1 MAYQALSNAISGLRA
16 AQQQLSVISNN
27 ISNATTPGYSRQ
39 ILPQS
44 SNVIAQTGTPVG
56 VKTHNII
63 RGVDLDLSRDLWT
76 QVSATSSYEVQ
87 TRYLQQIQNFYGA
100 PDSEF
105 NLASQI
111 ADLRDAFSALSD
123 IPDDSTQL
131 QLTLNQAERVA
142 DKFNDTYDQLNTLR
156 NDVVGDIDSTVLEIN
171 SLLEEIAALNTDI
184 RGSERFNRPIAA
196 QEDQRDEKIKQLS
209 ELIDISFF
217 ERSDGILV
225 VQTAEGMELAT
236 EEPRFL
242 TYNSQPVSAD
252 QYYDDSITGIF
263 INYEANGNT
272 VQLDITERRVGGR
285 LGGLIELRDET
296 FPSYHA
302 QLDELAFQLAN
313 RMDQQG
319 LRLFTDQN
327 GNLPTNTPADP
338 TTLPTPTPVDY
349 VGFSNVIQVN
359 NRIVNDLTLLQTGT
373 YPSEQTIPSGDNQVI
388 RRVLEFGFGN
398 VQYQEAVGSTDL
410 NIVGPAND
418 LQEWLGLPSQ
428 NRVVGGLDFSSFTEI
443 DDGVAATDTDLFTS
457 LESFFPNWPAD
468 AQFEMTFE
476 DPRGL
481 GFGPA
486 TVNIDL
492 GAASVNPVYAI
503 GQPTIPAGGVINNAL
518 DQITS
523 AINDQLAL
531 AGFTAADGL
540 ATGNTYGQ
548 LVIESP
554 ANVTFNATGF
564 AGAMGTDALNALG
577 LTEGTYATEDPSF
590 TVQVGNNDPV
600 TITIEP
606 GDTVVELIDKLE
618 WDSATQTGVLG
629 LHVDFDALTG
639 NLTLRPGID
648 DTNGGPYYGGDI
660 SIISSGFEVDPALA
674 QNPQLQP
681 PTLNNPISV
690 VSAIFGS
697 FTDDGITTVESSPTN
712 DILYQSETVNGSG
725 VFVNFRNSNLGPDA
739 ATSTGIFSATNLID
753 YAQKI
758 INKTS
763 QDLITAES
771 SFESEGALRD
781 IMQRDYTDMYG
792 VNIDEELSHLIVVQT
807 AYAASARAITAADE
821 MMQELL
827 NAFR

>member
-1 MAYQALSNAISGLRA
+1 MAYQALNNAISGLRA

-39 ILPQS
+39 ILPQAS
-44 SNVIAQTGTPVG
+44 EVIRQTGTPVG
-56 VKTHNII
+56 VRTDTII
-63 RGVDLDLSRDLWT
+63 RNVDLDLARDLWT
-76 QVSATSSYEVQ
+76 QVSATSSYEIQ
-87 TRYLQQIQNFYGA
+87 TQYLQQIQNFYGT

-105 NLASQI
+105 NLAAQI
-111 ADLRDAFSALSD
+111 ADLRDAFTALSD

-142 DKFNDTYDQLNTLR
+142 DKFNDTYDYLNQLR
-156 NDVVGDIDSTVLEIN
+156 NDTVGDIDSTILEIN
-171 SLLEEIAALNTDI
+171 SLLEQIAALNTDI
-184 RGSERFNRPIAA
+184 RGSERFDRSTAP
-196 QEDQRDEKIKQLS
+196 QEDQRDEKIKELS

-217 ERSDGILV
+217 LRSDGVMV
-225 VQTAEGMELAT
+225 VQTVEGLELAT
-236 EEPRFL
+236 EEPHTL
-242 TYNSQPVSAD
+242 SYDSQPVSAD
-252 QYYDDSITGIF
+252 QYYDDAITGIF
-263 INYEANGNT
+263 LNYTTNNNT
-272 VQLDITERRVGGR
+272 TQTDITQRRLGGR
-285 LGGLIELRDET
+285 LGGLVELRDDIL
-296 FPSYHA
+296 PSYHA

-319 LRLFTDQN
+319 LRLFTDQS
-327 GNLPTNTPADP
+327 GNIPTNTPPDP
-338 TTLPTPTPVDY
+338 TTIPPTAVDY

-359 NRIVNDLTLLQTGT
+359 NRIVNDLSLLQMGT
-373 YPSEQTIPSGDNQVI
+373 YNSEQTMPSGDNQVI
-388 RRVLEFGFGN
+388 RRVLEFAFGN
-398 VQYQEAVGSTDL
+398 TEYQEAVGTIDL
-410 NIVGPAND
+410 NIVGPATD
-418 LQEWLGLPSQ
+418 LQEWLGFQSQ
-428 NRVVGGLDFSSFTEI
+428 NRVIGGLDFSSFTEI

-457 LESFFPNWPAD
+457 LESFFPAWPAN

-476 DPRGL
+476 EARGV

-492 GAASVNPVYAI
+492 GAASVNPLYAI

-523 AINDQLAL
+523 AINDQLIL
-531 AGFTAADGL
+531 AGFTTAQGF
-540 ATGNTYGQ
+540 ATTNTYGQ
-548 LVIESP
+548 LVMESTGNIE
-554 ANVTFNATGF
+554 FNATGF
-564 AGAMGTDALNALG
+564 AGAMGADALNALG
-577 LTEGTYATEDPSF
+577 LSEGTFVTEDPSF

-600 TITIEP
+600 TVTIEP

-618 WDSATQTGVLG
+618 WDAATQTGVPG

-648 DTNGGPYYGGDI
+648 DTNGGPFYGGDI
-660 SIISSGFEVDPALA
+660 SIISSGFQADPALA
-674 QNPQLQP
+674 GNPQLQP
-681 PTLNNPISV
+681 PALNNTINV

-697 FTDDGITTVESSPTN
+697 FTDDGITTVENAPIT
-712 DILYQSETVNGSG
+712 DIAYQSETVNGSG

-739 ATSTGIFSATNLID
+739 AVSTGIFSATNLID

-758 INKTS
+758 VNKTS
-763 QDLITAES
+763 QDYNGAAAG
-771 SFESEGALRD
+771 FESEGTLRD
-781 IMQRDYTDMYG
+781 IIQRDYTDMFG